1 MELTYLLSQVFIVIA
16 YSLFGLTYFAANR
29 KTILVC
35 NSFSLVAE
43 GIGYVLLFAWSGV
56 AMVIIAGIRNVL
68 FFGQSKLCEKKPEL
82 KKYEW
87 VSLVIVWMLG
97 IFGAVITWNGIL
109 GTFAIIACMIYTFSI
124 WQKSDRVYDVLGI
137 FSCIFLLIY
146 NIVINSLFG
155 IILEAMLLAWVIFAA
170 VSGFNVRDFRQK
182 RNNKKKESALQNK
195 NL

>member
-1 MELTYLLSQVFIVIA
+1 MELTYILSQVFIVIA

-97 IFGAVITWNGIL
+97 ILGAVITWNGIL

-182 RNNKKKESALQNK
+182 RNNKNKERALQNK

>member
-1 MELTYLLSQVFIVIA
+1 MELTYILSQVFIVIA

-97 IFGAVITWNGIL
+97 ILGAVITWNGIL

>member
-97 IFGAVITWNGIL
+97 ILGAVITWNGIL

>member
-97 IFGAVITWNGIL
+97 ILGAVITWNGIL

-137 FSCIFLLIY
+137 FSCTFLLIY
-146 NIVINSLFG
+146 NIAINSLFG

-170 VSGFNVRDFRQK
+170 VSGFNVRDFRAKKKQK
-182 RNNKKKESALQNK
+182 RNEDFTI
-195 NL
+195 

>member
-182 RNNKKKESALQNK
+182 RNNKNKERALQNK